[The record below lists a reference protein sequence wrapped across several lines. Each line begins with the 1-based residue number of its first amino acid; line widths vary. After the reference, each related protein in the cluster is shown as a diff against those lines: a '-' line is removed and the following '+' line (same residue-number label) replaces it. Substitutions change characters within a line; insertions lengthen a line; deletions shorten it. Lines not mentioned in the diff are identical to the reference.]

1 MHARLVTAFAV
12 VVGSI
17 TLVACASVEDDP
29 NYASR
34 ILRRDSG
41 VADSRTDTATDT
53 SSDTE
58 SVEDTGTED
67 TGTEDTGRL
76 ADTGAYDAG
85 SGDPCNDCVG
95 SSCST
100 ELTTCLTDTA
110 CNAQMDCLSKC
121 FDSACA
127 DKCAVDYP
135 STKVSPLMSCVSA
148 KCYVP
153 CSGP

>member
-1 MHARLVTAFAV
+1 MHSRIVTAFAV

-17 TLVACASVEDDP
+17 TLVACASVEEDP

-34 ILRRDSG
+34 IVRRDSG
-41 VADSRTDTATDT
+41 VADSRTNTAHDTATDT
-53 SSDTE
+53 ELVD
-58 SVEDTGTED
+58 DTGTED
-67 TGTEDTGRL
+67 TGTEDTGRV
-76 ADTGAYDAG
+76 ADTGAYDGG
-85 SGDPCNDCVG
+85 SGDPCNDCVDI
-95 SSCST
+95 SCGA
-100 ELTTCLTDTA
+100 ELTTCLTDAA

-135 STKVSPLMSCVSA
+135 STKVSPLMSCVSS